1 MTFEVFFKAASG
13 HAPYDYQRRLA
24 GGDVGRACE
33 SQLINVPTGLG
44 KTAAVVLAWL
54 WNRLAPTLTTQ
65 PSVLNPA
72 CPRRLVYC
80 LPMRTLVEQTRDNV
94 AEWLEN
100 LAKAHPDNAELK
112 WLAEHSPVVLMGGEE
127 LEPAKREWDLYP
139 ERPCILIGTQDM
151 LLSRALNRGY
161 GMSRYRWPMHFALLN
176 NDAVWVLDETQLMGV
191 GFETSAQLDG
201 FRPKAAHSV
210 VGTCPTWWMSATLD
224 AERLATVD
232 HPKPGHGW
240 PDIQLGDADRAQP
253 EVRARLHAQKPLAQ
267 APIKL
272 TSETSKA
279 YAPGLAAFVKE
290 KHVPDTLTLVV
301 VNTVARAR
309 EVFSAL
315 RKLGVAEDRL
325 ALIHSRFRSADRAAH
340 QAKLLAEGDRI
351 VVATQAVEAGVDV
364 SARLLVTELAP
375 WSSLVQRFGRC
386 NRRGEFAKEAEIVW
400 IDVQPKDEK
409 DKLALPYDAAE
420 LKAARDALK
429 PLDNASPDL
438 LQSVTVPPRRVVR
451 PVLRRKDLIELF
463 DTTPDLCGADTDI
476 ARFVRDGEDNDAR
489 VFWREWEGEQPP
501 SNLPAATRDELCA
514 VAVYQFRAFLK
525 HKSNPAAYVWDALS
539 EIWQRVWTATPG
551 RVYLLG
557 VSAGG
562 YSRDLGWTG
571 NPKDKV
577 EALSS
582 QAEPEERYAADEPTF
597 INRWVE
603 LGEHTADVVAAVD
616 ALAKALRL
624 PPDAREALHTAALWH
639 DFGKVHFIFQQM
651 LTKGTAIEHQ
661 GKLWAKSGRPGGKP
675 LRPGFRH
682 ELASALAWLQAGSTE
697 QRDLVAFLVAAHHG
711 KVRLSIRSLPTENQP
726 PGEPGRFYAR
736 GVWDG
741 DTLPAAT
748 LNALSVPGVEL
759 DLRPMLLGDGPQ
771 GASWLA
777 RMIGLRDRLGPFPLA
792 YLETL
797 LRAADGRASAAEAV
811 LAKPA
816 DSTGVSSHMALRE
829 NAPPHDSTTVLSANE
844 QSLVADLVADGLSI
858 QDKFRPEPLYKQTGK
873 GHYASKTVEE
883 IRQAKK
889 TRRSKGKP

>member
-1 MTFEVFFKAASG
+1 MMTFEQLFKAATG
-13 HAPYDYQRRLA
+13 HAPYDYQQRLA
-24 GGDVGRACE
+24 GGDAGRPCE

-54 WNRLAPTLTTQ
+54 WNRLAPSINPQ
-65 PSVLNPA
+65 PSTLRSSATEDGSTINQLW
-72 CPRRLVYC
+72 PRRLVYC

-94 AEWLEN
+94 AEWLVRLAYAATPAHESV
-100 LAKAHPDNAELK
+100 AKAAARLSKEAQGRLKQDDNKLRRYTRELDAARNDLL
-112 WLAEHSPVVLMGGEE
+112 WLVEHSPVVLMGGEE
-127 LEPAKREWDLYP
+127 LEQAKREWDLYP

-161 GMSRYRWPMHFALLN
+161 GMSRYRLPMHFAFLN

-409 DKLALPYDAAE
+409 DDLALPYDAVE
-420 LKAARDALK
+420 LKAARDVLK
-429 PLDNASPDL
+429 PLDNASPEL

-489 VFWREWEGEQPP
+489 VFWREWKGDQPP

-525 HKSNPAAYVWDALS
+525 HKSNPAAYVSDALS
-539 EIWQRVWTATPG
+539 EIWQRVWTPTPR

-711 KVRLSIRSLPTENQP
+711 KVRLSIRPLPTENESAGETGGFLRARGLGRRHTSRRHAQCLIGAGSGARP
-726 PGEPGRFYAR
+726 KANAAGRWPARRILARPHDRAARPPRPLPSRLPRSPSARGRWSRLRRGSGPGETRRFHRCFLRHGPAR
-736 GVWDG
+736 KCS
-741 DTLPAAT
+741 ASR
-748 LNALSVPGVEL
+748 LN
-759 DLRPMLLGDGPQ
+759 
-771 GASWLA
+771 
-777 RMIGLRDRLGPFPLA
+777 
-792 YLETL
+792 
-797 LRAADGRASAAEAV
+797 
-811 LAKPA
+811 
-816 DSTGVSSHMALRE
+816 HCALRE
-829 NAPPHDSTTVLSANE
+829 
-844 QSLVADLVADGLSI
+844 
-858 QDKFRPEPLYKQTGK
+858 
-873 GHYASKTVEE
+873 
-883 IRQAKK
+883 
-889 TRRSKGKP
+889 